1 MAIETDKVKQI
12 TTFGI
17 VVLIVALVI
26 SDCQLQAQD
35 TIKIDSLRYM
45 ALVARGD
52 SARVHEHVEFSKALA
67 ASDIGQALLT
77 AQQAMD
83 IAEKSGDQKLIAHAC
98 LNFGNAYFVNG
109 LLELST
115 QYYLRYIEINTRLG
129 DEKGVAYGR
138 INLGAVYLQLEQY
151 QQSRGYFEKA
161 LVFFEHLTDSLQP
174 ASPHNEMLT
183 IYNNL
188 GIACQNLQEPD
199 LAENYYQKG
208 ILLARQ
214 GGSDPE
220 ILGILLN
227 NLGTLFI
234 EQGYPEKSYEYL
246 IESFRLRQSSNDLV
260 GMGQSHRTLAEY
272 YMAINDEH
280 TAIQHLNEGYRLA
293 LQVGNM
299 SLLTEVAIKLFEA
312 YQRQGNADSAL
323 KYYIA
328 YADVNEK
335 LNREAAAN
343 TLTQFEITSKY
354 EESRQLMRLEQQR
367 KEQRY
372 LFVGLTLL
380 LILAIISLLYFLS
393 HSRNKRLRLE
403 AENIQ
408 LNAQKM
414 ELEKDSLEKEL
425 EIKKKELTTNVMYQI
440 QKNEL
445 IYEIVQ
451 KLQKQ
456 MATGQ
461 RPDQRWLLQTIRDL
475 ERTHDTSVWQEF
487 EVRFEQVHNDFYQK
501 LNEIDASLTPNE
513 RRLCAFLKL
522 NMSSKEISLITGQSP
537 RTIDVARTRLRKK
550 LNLTNSDTGL
560 VEYLAAL

>member
-1 MAIETDKVKQI
+1 
-12 TTFGI
+12 
-17 VVLIVALVI
+17 
-26 SDCQLQAQD
+26 
-35 TIKIDSLRYM
+35 
-45 ALVARGD
+45 
-52 SARVHEHVEFSKALA
+52 
-67 ASDIGQALLT
+67 
-77 AQQAMD
+77 
-83 IAEKSGDQKLIAHAC
+83 
-98 LNFGNAYFVNG
+98 
-109 LLELST
+109 
-115 QYYLRYIEINTRLG
+115 
-129 DEKGVAYGR
+129 
-138 INLGAVYLQLEQY
+138 
-151 QQSRGYFEKA
+151 
-161 LVFFEHLTDSLQP
+161 
-174 ASPHNEMLT
+174 
-183 IYNNL
+183 
-188 GIACQNLQEPD
+188 D

-456 MATGQ
+456 MATAQ

>member
-1 MAIETDKVKQI
+1 M
-12 TTFGI
+12 TFRI
-17 VVLIVALVI
+17 AVLIVAVVTFH
-26 SDCQLQAQD
+26 CRLQAQD
-35 TIKIDSLRYM
+35 TTKIDSLRYT
-45 ALVARGD
+45 ALVATGD
-52 SARVHEHVEFSKALA
+52 SARVYAYVKLSKMLMI
-67 ASDIGQALLT
+67 SDVQQALQ
-77 AQQAMD
+77 AGHQAME
-83 IAEKSGDQKLIAHAC
+83 IAEKSADNKLLAHAC
-98 LNFGNAYFVNG
+98 LNLGNVYFTNG
-109 LLELST
+109 LLEIST
-115 QYYLRYIEINTRLG
+115 QYLLQYIDISTLLG
-129 DEKGVAYGR
+129 DQKGVAYGR

-151 QQSRGYFEKA
+151 EQSRRYFEKA
-161 LVFFEHLTDSLQP
+161 LLFFELLDDS
-174 ASPHNEMLT
+174 AVYSSPNHEMLT

-188 GIACQNLQEPD
+188 GIACQNLHD
-199 LAENYYQKG
+199 YTLAEQYYQKG
-208 ILLARQ
+208 ISLARHYEN
-214 GGSDPE
+214 DAVTRCM
-220 ILGILLN
+220 LLN
-227 NLGTLFI
+227 NFGILFLV
-234 EQGYPEKSYEYL
+234 QQQPQAAHKYL
-246 IESFRLRQSSNDLV
+246 FEAFNVRQSANDLV

-280 TAIQHLNEGYRLA
+280 TAIDHLNQGYRLA
-293 LQVGNM
+293 TQVGNL

-328 YADVNEK
+328 YADINEK
-335 LNREAAAN
+335 LNREEAAN
-343 TLTQFEITSKY
+343 TLTQYEITSRY
-354 EESRQLMRLEQQR
+354 EETRRLMQIEQQR

-372 LFVGLTLL
+372 LFIGLTLF
-380 LILAIISLLYFLS
+380 LILAILSLLYFLS

-408 LNAQKM
+408 LNVQKT
-414 ELEKDSLEKEL
+414 ELEKESLEKEL

-487 EVRFEQVHNDFYQK
+487 EVRFEQVHNEFYQK

>member
-1 MAIETDKVKQI
+1 MIFRIALS
-12 TTFGI
+12 I
-17 VVLIVALVI
+17 VVLVI
-26 SDCQLQAQD
+26 FAGRLPAQN
-35 TIKIDSLRYM
+35 TAIIDSLRLR
-45 ALVARGD
+45 ADLAASD
-52 SARVHEHVEFSKALA
+52 SARVHEYVELSKTIVATDIEEAL
-67 ASDIGQALLT
+67 QV

-83 IAEKSGDQKLIAHAC
+83 VAEKSGDQKLIAYAC
-98 LNFGNAYFVNG
+98 LNFGNAYFING

-138 INLGAVYLQLEQY
+138 INLGAVYLQLQQY
-151 QQSRGYFEKA
+151 ERSRDYFEKA
-161 LVFFEHLTDSLQP
+161 LNFFEHLPDSIRQ
-174 ASPHNEMLT
+174 ASPYHEMLT

-188 GIACQNLQEPD
+188 GIACQNLKEYD
-199 LAENYYQKG
+199 LAEKYYRKG

-214 GGSDPE
+214 DGSKPE
-220 ILGILLN
+220 ELGMLLN

-234 EQGYPEKSYEYL
+234 GQGYPEKSLEYL
-246 IESFRLRQSSNDLV
+246 LESFRFRQEANDL
-260 GMGQSHRTLAEY
+260 GAMGQSHRTLADY
-272 YMAINDEH
+272 YLAIHDERS
-280 TAIQHLNEGYRLA
+280 AISHLNEGYRLA
-293 LQVGNM
+293 AQVGNM
-299 SLLTEVAIKLFEA
+299 SLLTEVAIKLFEI
-312 YQRQGNADSAL
+312 YQRQGNSDSAL

-335 LNREAAAN
+335 LNREEAAN

-372 LFVGLTLL
+372 LFIGLTLL

-393 HSRNKRLRLE
+393 HSRNKRLRLKADNIRLL
-403 AENIQ
+403 AE
-408 LNAQKM
+408 KM
-414 ELEKDSLEKEL
+414 ELEKNNLEKEL
-425 EIKKKELTTNVMYQI
+425 DIKKKELTTNVMVQI

-475 ERTHDTSVWQEF
+475 ERTQDTSIWQEF
-487 EVRFEQVHNDFYQK
+487 EIRFEQVHNDFYQK

>member
-12 TTFGI
+12 TTFRI
-17 VVLIVALVI
+17 AMLIVALVI
-26 SDCQLQAQD
+26 FDCRLQAQD
-35 TIKIDSLRYM
+35 TIKIDSLRYIALM
-45 ALVARGD
+45 APGD
-52 SARVHEHVEFSKALA
+52 SARVHEYVELSKMLMI
-67 ASDIGQALLT
+67 SDVQQALQV

-83 IAEKSGDQKLIAHAC
+83 IAEKAADQKLLAHAC
-98 LNFGNAYFVNG
+98 LNLGNVYFTNG

-115 QYYLRYIEINTRLG
+115 QYFLRYIEINTRLG
-129 DEKGVAYGR
+129 NEKGVAYGR

-151 QQSRGYFEKA
+151 QQSRAYFEKA
-161 LVFFEHLTDSLQP
+161 LIFFEHLADSMQS
-174 ASPHNEMLT
+174 ASPHNEMLI

-188 GIACQNLQEPD
+188 GIACQNLQEPE
-199 LAENYYQKG
+199 LAKNYYEKG
-208 ILLARQ
+208 ILMARQ
-214 GGSDPE
+214 AGSDPE
-220 ILGILLN
+220 VLGILLN
-227 NLGTLFI
+227 NLGALFI
-234 EQGYPEKSYEYL
+234 AQGHSDKSYEYL
-246 IESFRLRQSSNDLV
+246 IESFRLRQSANDLV

-272 YMAINDEH
+272 YMTINDER
-280 TAIQHLNEGYRLA
+280 TAIEHLNEGYRLA
-293 LQVGNM
+293 VQVGNM
-299 SLLTEVAIKLFEA
+299 SLLTEVAIKLFEV

-323 KYYIA
+323 KYYMA
-328 YADVNEK
+328 YSDVNEK
-335 LNREAAAN
+335 LNRAEAANA
-343 TLTQFEITSKY
+343 LTQYEITSKY
-354 EESRQLMRLEQQR
+354 EESRRLMRLKQQR

-372 LFVGLTLL
+372 LFIGFILL
-380 LILAIISLLYFLS
+380 LVLAIISLLYFLS

-414 ELEKDSLEKEL
+414 ELEKNNLEKEL

-445 IYEIVQ
+445 IFEIVQ

-456 MATGQ
+456 MATSQ